1 MLIWEPVIF
10 FFIFW
15 LIVDYIEGVFEK
27 NFKSL
32 IKYLFTFMPAILIG
46 VYIALNPISEIDHKN
61 MAIFL
66 KENFNENCYMSC
78 ALLLSK
84 SSIYDQFQAN
94 FNLFNFEIFL
104 RYFLIIL
111 IGFGPLFIMIK
122 FSQFKN

>member
-1 MLIWEPVIF
+1 
-10 FFIFW
+10 
-15 LIVDYIEGVFEK
+15 
-27 NFKSL
+27 
-32 IKYLFTFMPAILIG
+32 
-46 VYIALNPISEIDHKN
+46 

-104 RYFLIIL
+104 DTFDYFNWFWATDYNGKIFTI
-111 IGFGPLFIMIK
+111 
-122 FSQFKN
+122 

>member
-1 MLIWEPVIF
+1 MGTGNL

-27 NFKSL
+27 NFKSI
-32 IKYLFTFMPAILIG
+32 IKYLFTFVPAILIG
-46 VYIALNPISEIDHKN
+46 VYIALNPISEADHKN

-94 FNLFNFEIFL
+94 FNLFNFEI
-104 RYFLIIL
+104 YFR
-111 IGFGPLFIMIK
+111 
-122 FSQFKN
+122 